1 MNSDIFR
8 LEDPS
13 AALSLFD
20 GWDETVVWSALDGVM
35 GDIYANEAL
44 TAAAAVLGDFAF
56 VASPEMDVD
65 AVQALLCALKERA
78 DHTLLL
84 VAENE
89 ALFALCRSLVGE
101 AQTGMRYAVRKE
113 RGVFQPEKLRRFAVD
128 VPAGYVLS
136 GMTREIWEQ
145 IVEKG
150 GWMRDFTSNF
160 PDYAAFME
168 KALGVFALKDG
179 EIVCGASSYSAFD
192 GGIEIEIGTHE
203 AHRRRHLARA
213 CGARLIL
220 DCLDRGL
227 YPSWDA
233 ANLMSISL
241 AQQLGYRFSHTY
253 PYLLLTPQAQE
264 DARLEAKYGEALLQA
279 RALVAGEPEP
289 VPNMANLAAL
299 LKETLDRVNWAGFY
313 TVQPDGN
320 LLLGPF
326 QGRSACIRIQ
336 NGRGVCGAALRER
349 RTQLVP
355 DVHAFP
361 GHIACDSASRSEI
374 VVPVMREGRVY
385 AVLDLD
391 SPIKD
396 RFSGREAAFLEKIAA
411 ILAEKF

>member
-56 VASPEMDVD
+56 IASPEMDMD
-65 AVQALLCALKERA
+65 AVQCLLRALRARTGHALI
-78 DHTLLL
+78 L

-89 ALFALCRSLVGE
+89 ALFALCKSLVGDAE
-101 AQTGMRYAVRKE
+101 TGIRYAVRKE
-113 RGVFQPEKLRRFAVD
+113 RGVFRPEKLRKFAAD
-128 VPAGYVLS
+128 IPEGYVLS
-136 GMTREIWEQ
+136 GMTEEIWAQ

-299 LKETLDRVNWAGFY
+299 LKQTLDRVNWAGFY

-326 QGRSACIRIQ
+326 QGRPACIRIQ

-374 VVPVMREGRVY
+374 AVPVMREGRVY

>member
-20 GWDETVVWSALDGVM
+20 GWDETGVWSALDGVM

>member
-136 GMTREIWEQ
+136 GMTEEIWAQ
-145 IVEKG
+145 IAEKG

-160 PDYAAFME
+160 PDYAAFMG